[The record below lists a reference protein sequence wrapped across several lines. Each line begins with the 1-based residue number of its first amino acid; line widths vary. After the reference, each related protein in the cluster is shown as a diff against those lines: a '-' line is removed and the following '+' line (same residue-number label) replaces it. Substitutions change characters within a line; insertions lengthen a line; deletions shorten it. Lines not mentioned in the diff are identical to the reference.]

1 MTLKDFIK
9 TSIKDITSAIKE
21 CQDEIDNGTI
31 LCPTNT
37 NSSSKIVAV
46 RETLDVSYI
55 DFDVSVAVETIEEN
69 NSSGGISLSIV
80 SVAKFDFGGKDSNT
94 GKETNA
100 SRIKFSIPLVYPQHH
115 VEKRKMSF

>member
-9 TSIKDITSAIKE
+9 TSINDITSAIKE
-21 CQDEIDNGTI
+21 CQDEINNGAI

-37 NSSSKIVAV
+37 NSNSKIVAV
-46 RETLDVSYI
+46 GKTLDVSYI

-69 NSSGGISLSIV
+69 KSNGGVSLSIV

-115 VEKRKMSF
+115 VEKRKISF